1 AGEPNPPRPAG
12 RPGCARMPTAAPGPG
27 GPSQRSARRPPTR
40 RRLRSARALL
50 PTARATPRTREFRG
64 GRAPAA
70 ARSLRS
76 VGAENGQGAS
86 AFHFHGAAGRPIIHL
101 RASVQLGDGVVV
113 ARIATRST
121 SPYPGGLGAGTARHA
136 G

>member
-1 AGEPNPPRPAG
+1 MTTG
-12 RPGCARMPTAAPGPG
+12 APGPG
-27 GPSQRSARRPPTR
+27 GPSQRPARQPPPR

-50 PTARATPRTREFRG
+50 PTARATPRPREFRG

-76 VGAENGQGAS
+76 AGAEKGQGAS

-101 RASVQLGDGVVV
+101 RARVQLGAKVVV
-113 ARIATRST
+113 CPIAPPAT
-121 SPYPGGLGAGTARHA
+121 SPYPGGPRAGAV
-136 G
+136 